1 MVHGMLLTMRED
13 NKMSDSNEEH
23 SELIFLDCLAA
34 KKAPVLIFLM
44 GGIRLQGNLVGSDEF
59 SVLISTENNG
69 DQMIYKHSIAT
80 ICLDYKRESE
90 KQK

>member
-1 MVHGMLLTMRED
+1 MSDWMLGRED
-13 NKMSDSNEEH
+13 PEIPNEEH

-34 KKAPVLIFLM
+34 KKVPVLIFLM

-59 SVLISTENNG
+59 SILISTENNG
-69 DQMIYKHSIAT
+69 EQMIYKHAIAT
-80 ICLDYKRESE
+80 VCIDFKRESE